1 MITFRNQLIM
11 RYEATP
17 PLTIRTKTEQA
28 FKIKKDNDSE
38 ITKHRDDDLSCIL
51 FAKDDADKPMCTSN
65 VTRICP
71 NKSRKDVAT
80 KTKRALFPKIYAK
93 FAICFA
99 KIS

>member
-1 MITFRNQLIM
+1 M
-11 RYEATP
+11 
-17 PLTIRTKTEQA
+17 
-28 FKIKKDNDSE
+28 
-38 ITKHRDDDLSCIL
+38 SCIL